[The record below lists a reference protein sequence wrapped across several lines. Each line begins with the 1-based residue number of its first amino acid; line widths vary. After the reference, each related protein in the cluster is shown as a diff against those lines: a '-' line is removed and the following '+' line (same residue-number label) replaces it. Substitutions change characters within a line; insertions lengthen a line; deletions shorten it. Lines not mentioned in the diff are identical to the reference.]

1 MDSKLEKLLETVSP
15 RLLLDNYW
23 EILNQIKEITSG
35 SKGKRYFTLSELK
48 KKILLKINGSMLIN
62 YRMYLRSFTVIKK
75 VIDELVNSGLFGNI
89 GR

>member
-48 KKILLKINGSMLIN
+48 KKFC
-62 YRMYLRSFTVIKK
+62 LRLM
-75 VIDELVNSGLFGNI
+75 DQC
-89 GR
+89 